1 MAAPAIVLNISTNSH
16 VCNDLTR
23 FDWPDYLVL
32 ASMLIIS
39 SGIGLFY
46 GFFGPKHKTASD
58 FLLGGSSMGTFPMA
72 MSLAARCLCMFC
84 CSFIT
89 AIELLG
95 NPVEMYNHGTQFWM
109 TCVAFFLVAP
119 ITSYL
124 YLPVYHDLQLTS
136 AYEYLEMRFNSATR
150 TLTSAMYIIQMV
162 LYTSVAV
169 YAPALALSHV
179 TGLNTYISVTCVYV
193 VCIFYA
199 SQGGMKAV
207 MITDTFQAGVL
218 IGSLLLILGLG
229 DYAAG
234 GASVVWS
241 RSASTDRL
249 EFFNPHALYLFLFSS
264 MDPDPTVRHSF
275 WSVVVGGT
283 FYWTAM
289 FCANQASIQKYLS
302 VETIGQAR
310 TSLWVSCFGLV
321 LIFTINFYTGMIMY
335 SEYHSCD
342 PLKIEVITDTDQL
355 LPLFVMN
362 SMGHLKG
369 VPGFFVAGIFSASL
383 GTVAAAMNS
392 LAAVTMKDFLH
403 GAFKIDI
410 PEHKEAITVKC
421 LSVAF
426 GVLSFA
432 LVFVVEQLG
441 SVLQVALSFNGMVGG
456 VTLGLF
462 SLGMFFPWANSKG
475 ALVGGVTA
483 AALVMWIGLGTQVA
497 VARGLM
503 ELIPKNSTVEGC
515 SCNNNSTAL
524 GKFNLVKEAAK
535 TLRVVL
541 DETEEPELEEQE
553 VFGLYKISYLW
564 YSAIGFMVTVI
575 LGIIVS
581 FLTNPQ
587 DPCSLDPRLQS
598 PPIRRLL
605 RALPNSWKEKLRLP
619 IEDKDVPKQLSSD
632 IRRKT
637 SNSIYGTGIT
647 NLGMRLEDEKLPETN
662 SNLQKGGPTNQ
673 QATCRF

>member
-1 MAAPAIVLNISTNSH
+1 MAAPAIALNVSTNSH

-72 MSLAARCLCMFC
+72 MSLAA
-84 CSFIT
+84 SFIT

-150 TLTSAMYIIQMV
+150 TLTSAMYVIQMV

-234 GASVVWS
+234 GASIVWS

-249 EFFNPHALYLFLFSS
+249 EFFN

-342 PLKIEVITDTDQL
+342 PLKIEVITDSDQL

-383 GTVAAAMNS
+383 GESIEIVKDFTLKVTINPDVISNLNQKGTVAAAMNS

-432 LVFVVEQLG
+432 LVF
-441 SVLQVALSFNGMVGG
+441 VALSFNGMVGG

-535 TLRVVL
+535 TFRIVL
-541 DETEEPELEEQE
+541 DETEEPDLEEPE

-581 FLTNPQ
+581 FLTKPQ

-598 PPIRRLL
+598 PPVRRLL

-619 IEDKDVPKQLSSD
+619 IEDKDVPKPLSSD

>member
-1 MAAPAIVLNISTNSH
+1 MAAPAIALNVSTNSH

-72 MSLAARCLCMFC
+72 MSLAA
-84 CSFIT
+84 SFIT

-150 TLTSAMYIIQMV
+150 TLTSAMYVIQMV

-234 GASVVWS
+234 GASIVWS

-249 EFFNPHALYLFLFSS
+249 EFFN

-342 PLKIEVITDTDQL
+342 PLKIEVITDSDQL

-432 LVFVVEQLG
+432 LVFVVEHLG

-535 TLRVVL
+535 TFRIVL
-541 DETEEPELEEQE
+541 DETEEPDLEEPE

-564 YSAIGFMVTVI
+564 YSAIGFMVT
-575 LGIIVS
+575 
-581 FLTNPQ
+581 
-587 DPCSLDPRLQS
+587 
-598 PPIRRLL
+598 
-605 RALPNSWKEKLRLP
+605 
-619 IEDKDVPKQLSSD
+619 DKDVPKPLSSD

>member
-1 MAAPAIVLNISTNSH
+1 MAAPAIALNVSTNSH

-72 MSLAARCLCMFC
+72 MSLAA
-84 CSFIT
+84 SFIT

-150 TLTSAMYIIQMV
+150 TLTSAMYVIQMV

-169 YAPALALSHV
+169 YAPALALSHAQFFSVLV

-234 GASVVWS
+234 GASIVWS

-249 EFFNPHALYLFLFSS
+249 EFFN

-342 PLKIEVITDTDQL
+342 PLKIEVITDSDQL

-383 GTVAAAMNS
+383 GESIEIVKDFTLKVTINPDVVSNLNQKGTVAAAMNS

-432 LVFVVEQLG
+432 LVFVVEHLG

-462 SLGMFFPWANSKG
+462 SLGMFFPWANSKAPSRVASFKSEAPCVPLPPAPILTRG
-475 ALVGGVTA
+475 EGGVT
-483 AALVMWIGLGTQVA
+483 WIEACNYYFENFQVVKKIIDSFDSNEA
-497 VARGLM
+497 TSIKVVQ
-503 ELIPKNSTVEGC
+503 ELLSDPEIADIQQLFTSFC
-515 SCNNNSTAL
+515 
-524 GKFNLVKEAAK
+524 
-535 TLRVVL
+535 
-541 DETEEPELEEQE
+541 EE
-553 VFGLYKISYLW
+553 
-564 YSAIGFMVTVI
+564 
-575 LGIIVS
+575 
-581 FLTNPQ
+581 N
-587 DPCSLDPRLQS
+587 
-598 PPIRRLL
+598 
-605 RALPNSWKEKLRLP
+605 
-619 IEDKDVPKQLSSD
+619 
-632 IRRKT
+632 
-637 SNSIYGTGIT
+637 
-647 NLGMRLEDEKLPETN
+647 
-662 SNLQKGGPTNQ
+662 
-673 QATCRF
+673 

>member
-1 MAAPAIVLNISTNSH
+1 
-16 VCNDLTR
+16 
-23 FDWPDYLVL
+23 
-32 ASMLIIS
+32 
-39 SGIGLFY
+39 
-46 GFFGPKHKTASD
+46 
-58 FLLGGSSMGTFPMA
+58 
-72 MSLAARCLCMFC
+72 
-84 CSFIT
+84 
-89 AIELLG
+89 
-95 NPVEMYNHGTQFWM
+95 
-109 TCVAFFLVAP
+109 
-119 ITSYL
+119 
-124 YLPVYHDLQLTS
+124 
-136 AYEYLEMRFNSATR
+136 
-150 TLTSAMYIIQMV
+150 
-162 LYTSVAV
+162 
-169 YAPALALSHV
+169 
-179 TGLNTYISVTCVYV
+179 
-193 VCIFYA
+193 
-199 SQGGMKAV
+199 MKAV

-249 EFFNPHALYLFLFSS
+249 EFFKISPHALYVFFFSS

-310 TSLWVSCFGLV
+310 TLVPTYWPLLFTRVLAVKLSPTLLFGV
-321 LIFTINFYTGMIMY
+321 IHKKNMDKM
-335 SEYHSCD
+335 S
-342 PLKIEVITDTDQL
+342 VITDSDQL

-410 PEHKEAITVKC
+410 PVHKEAITVKC

-432 LVFVVEQLG
+432 LVFVVEHLG

-535 TLRVVL
+535 TFRVVL
-541 DETEEPELEEQE
+541 DEPEEPELEEQE

-575 LGIIVS
+575 LGIVVS
-581 FLTNPQ
+581 FLTDPQ

-647 NLGMRLEDEKLPETN
+647 NLGMRLEDEKFPETN